1 MKIENTVIRVFE
13 VRTEQRSARRRS
25 TATCVQNDQCTS
37 KGSLVPTTLVV
48 RCSTSR
54 VHDSHECD
62 ANRSLLSTA
71 SSSLPDFSKVWL
83 ATPRRL
89 GKGGSVAHGP
99 GVSRQGPSGSPE
111 ASSLSELF
119 TWRSSKPSSSRR
131 AKSLPMAV
139 MVCFVFVTSS
149 WMARTRPEDSNR
161 CAVPSAAAS
170 YPSTST

>member
-1 MKIENTVIRVFE
+1 M
-13 VRTEQRSARRRS
+13 
-25 TATCVQNDQCTS
+25 
-37 KGSLVPTTLVV
+37 TLVV

-54 VHDSHECD
+54 VHECDASCD

-71 SSSLPDFSKVWL
+71 SSLLDFSKVWL

-131 AKSLPMAV
+131 AKSSPMAI
-139 MVCFVFVTSS
+139 MVGFVFVTSS